1 MMRLAVLASHEGTTL
16 QAVLDACAR
25 GELNAEVALV
35 VSNNSSSGAMQ
46 RASKAGA
53 VTLHVSRQTHA
64 TEQARDAALLE
75 ALQQAE
81 VEWVLLLGF
90 MKKLGEQTLAAYNG
104 RILNTHPALLPKFG
118 GKGFYGRNVHAAVI
132 AAGETESGATVH
144 LVDTE
149 YDTGPLLSQVQV
161 PVLADDTIDTLEAR
175 VKAAEQKLLI
185 DTLIELRS
193 RREVSNY

>member
-16 QAVLDACAR
+16 QAVLDACAA